1 MNINVI
7 SPATHAL
14 LVPEILEN
22 IFSHL
27 SKDED
32 LFKIITV
39 NHIWRSEGFR
49 AICNLYAF
57 RLNNWVSHFNNTLS
71 AWYKGKILKSCLNDV
86 ISCVYKDFVSL
97 SMTYNKYFAQDR
109 NMIFFFSREML
120 GDLINEYIYFQGDIE
135 NAMIDTSNYN
145 YCYDIH
151 VYDNEEE
158 VSYSDNGEEISYSNN
173 AITFDN

>member
-1 MNINVI
+1 MNINAI
-7 SPATHAL
+7 SSATHAL
-14 LVPEILEN
+14 LLPEILEN

-97 SMTYNKYFAQDR
+97 SRIYNKYFAQDR

-120 GDLINEYIYFQGDIE
+120 GDLINEYIYFQGDIITIII
-135 NAMIDTSNYN
+135 MIYM
-145 YCYDIH
+145 YMIMKKR
-151 VYDNEEE
+151 
-158 VSYSDNGEEISYSNN
+158 
-173 AITFDN
+173 